1 MRARVE
7 KRSVL
12 GWNKSPS
19 LSLVIPPNPTPYP
32 SLLGTS
38 FWRSTCANH
47 VIWTNTI
54 YQDEIFTLQ
63 YLIPHYP
70 IKMRFSPIMHLSIM
84 TSKMVFLM
92 EPILVHMQIVMKMIQ
107 IIHLIMKLCMKM
119 NMDTTFQLRRNKLHN

>member
-54 YQDEIFTLQ
+54 YQDEIFYSSILDTSLYYQDDILAYHTAIETDLQ
-63 YLIPHYP
+63 TVPLNGNNPH
-70 IKMRFSPIMHLSIM
+70 
-84 TSKMVFLM
+84 
-92 EPILVHMQIVMKMIQ
+92 
-107 IIHLIMKLCMKM
+107 
-119 NMDTTFQLRRNKLHN
+119 